1 MLFLVHYIRGHII
14 LTCLI
19 SGDGNRG
26 HLVILV
32 SARFLYHKITIFIFE
47 INCFLESYTE
57 IIPLFC
63 SSVNFYPSSL
73 AFIDSTCLIE
83 LATVMVISVSIIH
96 STFKSWYFAVEKSFL
111 FLLIYLYHYGFLF
124 YSIGSILNYYFDY
137 YIVLDLASQE
147 YLQDGSCILLRCLLF
162 FKHFLTFLYNKIL
175 VLCFL
180 GSSARIS
187 RFSKES

>member
-19 SGDGNRG
+19 SGDGNHG

-32 SARFLYHKITIFIFE
+32 SARFLYHKTTIFIFE
-47 INCFLESYTE
+47 INFFLESYTE

-73 AFIDSTCLIE
+73 AFIDSTSLIE

-96 STFKSWYFAVEKSFL
+96 STFKSWYFAVGKSFL

-124 YSIGSILNYYFDY
+124 YSLGSILNY
-137 YIVLDLASQE
+137 
-147 YLQDGSCILLRCLLF
+147 LLF
-162 FKHFLTFLYNKIL
+162 
-175 VLCFL
+175 
-180 GSSARIS
+180 
-187 RFSKES
+187 